1 MSTPVLVAIIGA
13 IVVIVIVAVA
23 LVRRRKKQAP
33 GALPEERPAA
43 PPEVEKPAPA
53 PAPAEEARPPAEGAA
68 AEPAAAEPAAEAAPA
83 EKPPAPPPAAQPAAP
98 AKIAPPEPRV
108 TAPGV
113 RLDEKA
119 EEEAAAKL
127 KAAKRERKLRKL
139 RQGLAPTRGGLI
151 SKIGALFKGK
161 KTIDPALLEE
171 LEETLITADVGTK
184 TTEWFVGLLREALD
198 RNELSDP
205 EMVWGLLKSEV
216 RNALSV
222 EAAPWDVTSPKPYT
236 VMVVGVN
243 GVGKTTTIGKLASQM
258 TEQGLKVVLAAADT
272 FRAAAVNQLEIWGRR
287 TGCEVVKSKEGA
299 DPSSVVFDAIKKA
312 TDVGADVVIAD
323 TAGRLHT
330 KTPLMEELKKVG
342 RVMGKALE
350 GAPHQVL
357 LVLDATTGQ
366 NALQQVTEFKGALE
380 VTGLVLTKLD
390 GTAKGGV
397 IIGICHEHKLPVR
410 FIGIGE
416 ARDDLRDFEVDDFVE
431 ALFVKEND

>member
-1 MSTPVLVAIIGA
+1 MSTPVLVTIIA
-13 IVVIVIVAVA
+13 VIVVVVIVAVV
-23 LVRRRKKQAP
+23 LVRRRKPKEP
-33 GALPEERPAA
+33 ERLPEREVEPPRPAA
-43 PPEVEKPAPA
+43 IRAEQ
-53 PAPAEEARPPAEGAA
+53 PAPAEPVIAPAP
-68 AEPAAAEPAAEAAPA
+68 EPATVVPTEPEPAGPEPVAPV
-83 EKPPAPPPAAQPAAP
+83 EPEPQP
-98 AKIAPPEPRV
+98 PRV

-119 EEEAAAKL
+119 EAEAAAKL

-151 SKIGALFKGK
+151 AKIGALFKGK

-184 TTEWFVGLLREALD
+184 TTAWFVGLLREALD
-198 RNELSDP
+198 RDELSDP
-205 EMVWGLLKSEV
+205 EMVFGLLKNEV
-216 RNALSV
+216 RTALSV
-222 EAAPWDVTSPKPYT
+222 EAPVWDVSKTKPFT
-236 VMVVGVN
+236 IMVVGVN
-243 GVGKTTTIGKLASQM
+243 GVGKTTTIGKLASQL

-312 TDVGADVVIAD
+312 QQDGADVVIAD

-330 KTPLMEELKKVG
+330 KAPLMEELKKVS
-342 RVMGKALE
+342 RVMGKALD
-350 GAPHQVL
+350 GAPHEVL

-366 NALQQVTEFKGALE
+366 NALQQVAEFSAALA
-380 VTGLVLTKLD
+380 VSGLVLTKLD

-416 ARDDLRDFEVDDFVE
+416 AKDDLRDLEVDDFVE
-431 ALFVKEND
+431 ALFVKDEE

>member
-1 MSTPVLVAIIGA
+1 MSTPVLVAIIA
-13 IVVIVIVAVA
+13 AVVVVVIVVVVLAK
-23 LVRRRKKQAP
+23 RRREKRPDQ
-33 GALPEERPAA
+33 LPEAA
-43 PPEVEKPAPA
+43 PPEPERVEPAA
-53 PAPAEEARPPAEGAA
+53 PEPAEAEPVEEEAPTAAPPAE
-68 AEPAAAEPAAEAAPA
+68 
-83 EKPPAPPPAAQPAAP
+83 APPVEAP
-98 AKIAPPEPRV
+98 PVEAPPVEAPPVEAPPEPRV

-127 KAAKRERKLRKL
+127 KAAKRERKLRRL

-151 SKIGALFKGK
+151 TKIGSLFKGK
-161 KTIDPALLEE
+161 KTIEPELLDE

-184 TTEWFVGLLREALD
+184 TTEWFVNLLREALD
-198 RNELSDP
+198 RDELSDP
-205 EMVWGLLKSEV
+205 DMVWSLLRSEV
-216 RNALSV
+216 QNVLAV
-222 EAAPWDVTSPKPYT
+222 EAPPWDVTSAKPYT
-236 VMVVGVN
+236 IMVVGVN
-243 GVGKTTTIGKLASQM
+243 GTGKTTTIGKLASQM
-258 TEQGLKVVLAAADT
+258 KDQGLKVVLAAADT

-312 TDVGADVVIAD
+312 QDESADVVIAD

-330 KTPLMEELKKVG
+330 KAPLMEELKKVG
-342 RVMGKALE
+342 RVMGKALD

-366 NALQQVTEFKGALE
+366 NALQQVSEFSDALA

-416 ARDDLRDFEVDDFVE
+416 AKDDLRDFEVGDFVE
-431 ALFVKEND
+431 ALFVKEEE